1 MGLFVFVQRSLV
13 PTPGLCLIKVFVGR
27 GSVGVDERTAR
38 GRARDCWL
46 EMVASDEGL
55 RDEQ

>member
-1 MGLFVFVQRSLV
+1 M
-13 PTPGLCLIKVFVGR
+13 PTPGLCIIGVFVGR
-27 GSVGVDERTAR
+27 GSMGVDERTTR
-38 GRARDCWL
+38 GHARDCWL